1 MTVARESAATG
12 APHTTAGQPV
22 AAENRPAVA
31 RFTPLTFICV
41 GVALAG
47 GLALG
52 LPIAAV
58 LAAASALILALVGAA
73 VALARHHPFARLG
86 GANVVTLIRL
96 TVVAFLLAV
105 LFAGGGHPVVVIAVS
120 IVALSLDG
128 VDGYLARRQGLSS
141 RFGASFDME
150 VDSAFALVLALLA
163 SLGPAGPIAIILGL
177 PRYLFGAAAFA
188 YPWLN
193 GPISPRYSRKVICV
207 LQLIALIALQLPF
220 LAAPVAIAIVVVT
233 AGLLAWSF
241 GVDIRELRKNADA
254 SARPAL
260 IRLGQALL
268 TVAILAIVWQVAGG
282 AEALDILLTA
292 NPLWLLAAVV
302 LLLTHTVLSALRWR
316 VTAAPLGIDLS
327 GGHAIREYFLA
338 QLVNTTLP
346 GGVVGDAARAA
357 RTRHQATPG
366 TSRLGRSIGAV
377 IVERGV
383 GQVAL
388 LTVFALAFSVTLL
401 APGGIVWP
409 PALAAGIAATLL
421 TLTGAALV
429 FALRLRFA
437 PPAPDSRLGR
447 LVDGTRRSLAAP
459 GVLPAQLVLS
469 AGATVC
475 ILAAFACCAAAVG
488 APLPLGAVFAV
499 VPLVLFAMVLPIS
512 VGGWGVRE
520 GAAVALL
527 PIAALTTAQ
536 AFAASAAFGLMALLA
551 SLPGLALVWTRRRT
565 LETTT

>member
-12 APHTTAGQPV
+12 APHTTAGQPDT
-22 AAENRPAVA
+22 AENRPAVT

-41 GVALAG
+41 GVAMAG

-52 LPIAAV
+52 LPIAAT

-105 LFAGGGHPVVVIAVS
+105 LFAGGGHPVAVIAVS

-163 SLGPAGPIAIILGL
+163 GLGPAGPLAILLGL
-177 PRYLFGAAAFA
+177 PRYLFGAAALA

-193 GPISPRYSRKVICV
+193 GPIRPRYSRKVICV
-207 LQLIALIALQLPF
+207 LQLIALIALQFPF
-220 LAAPVAIAIVVVT
+220 LSAPVAIAIVIVT
-233 AGLLAWSF
+233 AGLLTWSF
-241 GVDIRELRKNADA
+241 GVDILELRRNADD
-254 SARPAL
+254 SGRPAL
-260 IRLGQALL
+260 IRLGQALITAL
-268 TVAILAIVWQVAGG
+268 ILAVVWQVAGG
-282 AEALDILLTA
+282 VDVLDILFSA
-292 NPLWLLAAVV
+292 NPWWLLAACV
-302 LLLTHTVLSALRWR
+302 LLATHTVLSALRWR

-357 RTRHQATPG
+357 RTRHQAT
-366 TSRLGRSIGAV
+366 LGRSVGAV
-377 IVERGV
+377 VVERGV

-388 LTVFALAFSVTLL
+388 LAVFAAGFLITLFAAGGITWPPVLATGISTALL
-401 APGGIVWP
+401 ALTV
-409 PALAAGIAATLL
+409 AG
-421 TLTGAALV
+421 LV
-429 FALRLRFA
+429 LVLCLRFA
-437 PPAPDSRLGR
+437 PPAPGGR
-447 LVDGTRRSLAAP
+447 LDRLVEGTRRSLAAP
-459 GVLPAQLVLS
+459 GVLPAQVLLS
-469 AGATVC
+469 TGATVC

-499 VPLVLFAMVLPIS
+499 IPLVLFAMVLPIS

-527 PIAALTTAQ
+527 PIAGLTTAQ
-536 AFAASAAFGLMALLA
+536 AFATSAAFGLMALVA

>member
-12 APHTTAGQPV
+12 APHTTAGQPDT
-22 AAENRPAVA
+22 AENRPAVT

-41 GVALAG
+41 GVAMAG

-73 VALARHHPFARLG
+73 VALSRHHPFARLG

-105 LFAGGGHPVVVIAVS
+105 LFAGGGHPVAVIAVS
-120 IVALSLDG
+120 VVALSLDG

-163 SLGPAGPIAIILGL
+163 GLGPAGPLAILLGL
-177 PRYLFGAAAFA
+177 PRYLFGAAALA

-193 GPISPRYSRKVICV
+193 GPIRPRYSRKVICV
-207 LQLIALIALQLPF
+207 LQLIALIALQFPF
-220 LAAPVAIAIVVVT
+220 LSAPVAIAIVIVT

-241 GVDIRELRKNADA
+241 GVDILELRRNADD
-254 SARPAL
+254 SGRPAL

-268 TVAILAIVWQVAGG
+268 TALILAVVWQVAGG
-282 AEALDILLTA
+282 VDVLDILFTA
-292 NPLWLLAAVV
+292 NPWWLLAACV
-302 LLLTHTVLSALRWR
+302 LLVTHTVLSALRWR

-357 RTRHQATPG
+357 RTRHQAT
-366 TSRLGRSIGAV
+366 LGRSVGAV
-377 IVERGV
+377 VVERGV

-388 LTVFALAFSVTLL
+388 LAVFAVAFLATLF
-401 APGGIVWP
+401 APGGIAWP
-409 PALAAGIAATLL
+409 PVLVAGISVALLALAIAG
-421 TLTGAALV
+421 LV
-429 FALRLRFA
+429 LVLRLRFA
-437 PPAPDSRLGR
+437 PPAPGSRLGR
-447 LVDGTRRSLAAP
+447 LVDGTRRSLTAP

-527 PIAALTTAQ
+527 PIAGLTTAQ
-536 AFAASAAFGLMALLA
+536 AFAASAAFGVMALVA

>member
-12 APHTTAGQPV
+12 APHTTAGRPDT
-22 AAENRPAVA
+22 AENRPAVT

-41 GVALAG
+41 GVALAS

-52 LPIAAV
+52 LPLPAV
-58 LAAASALILALVGAA
+58 LAAASALVLALVGAA
-73 VALARHHPFARLG
+73 VALARHHPYARLG

-105 LFAGGGHPVVVIAVS
+105 LFAGGGHPVAVIAVS

-141 RFGASFDME
+141 RFGAGFDME

-163 SLGPAGPIAIILGL
+163 GLGPAGPLAIVLGL
-177 PRYLFGAAAFA
+177 PRYLFGAAALA

-193 GPISPRYSRKVICV
+193 GSTAPRYSRKVICV
-207 LQLIALIALQLPF
+207 LQLIALIALQLPV
-220 LAAPVAIAIVVVT
+220 LPAPAAIAIVIVT

-241 GVDIRELRKNADA
+241 GVDIRELRQNADA

-268 TVAILAIVWQVAGG
+268 TVLILAIVWQVAGG

-292 NPLWLLAAVV
+292 NPWWLLAAVV
-302 LLLTHTVLSALRWR
+302 LLVTHTVLSALRWR
-316 VTAAPLGIDLS
+316 VTAAPLGIDLT
-327 GGHAIREYFLA
+327 GAHAIREYFLA

-357 RTRHQATPG
+357 RTRHQASL
-366 TSRLGRSIGAV
+366 SRSVGAV
-377 IVERGV
+377 VVERGV

-388 LTVFALAFSVTLL
+388 LTVFAVAFVATLL
-401 APGGIVWP
+401 APGGIDWP
-409 PALAAGIAATLL
+409 APLGAGISAALL
-421 TLTGAALV
+421 ALTAAALV
-429 FALRLRFA
+429 LLLRLRFA
-437 PPAPDSRLGR
+437 PPAPESRLGR
-447 LVDGTRRSLAAP
+447 VVEGTRRSLAAP
-459 GVLPAQLVLS
+459 GVLPAQLLLS
-469 AGATVC
+469 GGATVC

-527 PIAALTTAQ
+527 PLAALTTAQ
-536 AFAASAAFGLMALLA
+536 AFATSAAFGLMALVA

-565 LETTT
+565 LETTP